1 MNYLKTITHSFIT
14 VFVLAA
20 LLGGVSTYTLTLYNK
35 TINIKELQTA
45 QGNIG
50 SYKRFVRIENIDVE
64 RNLIGA
70 ITIDRDV
77 YQVQRMLFSITD
89 TTKIE
94 RQNTLVE
101 NGIVVG
107 FTPVEQLSITDLEVN
122 EEIIVRL
129 LVSSSGKL
137 VANNIVL
144 GILSSN

>member
-89 TTKIE
+89 ATKIE